1 MNQLTKIKTKI
12 KIFIKR
18 NYLFFIFQF
27 IVILIIFI
35 LLNQNFLINTNI
47 FFRKKFNDILF
58 KSNEKINDNI
68 IIVKIDEKFFSKE
81 KISLQWLHRWFYA
94 KTIENLHQKK
104 VAAIGIDVLFENKY
118 RFPQEDKFGKILN
131 KIFTYYDQKLSQAL
145 TNIDILGAIYLP
157 KKNKFILPDKTF
169 LKNWSHIWHVT
180 AATFSQFNWLTLW
193 IYKPWVLKEEWK
205 TIYPLGIETFKTAYH
220 IPFIYSWNFIRYKLW
235 NNILKIPISTY
246 LWKKFIFLPIYA
258 DTDWNYKIKNILS
271 IYDVINTTKNF
282 ENINRNDKI
291 VLIGATDPAIN
302 DYKLSYNWLIPW
314 VIFHYNL
321 INSLL
326 NQDFIYILS
335 EFDEKK
341 IVFILILLNFIVI
354 TIIHLYSQKK
364 KRENNYD
371 LVFYYSVWITITTL
385 IITGIFSFSSK
396 NFFWYYIFLPVW
408 SILSTNSLFLL
419 ANLGYSLVFSRK
431 LQKLF
436 DNLVNT
442 YIGEHVKNL
451 KVNFE
456 NVNKRIA
463 KKWEVSIFFSDIAWF
478 TNLSEKLSAD
488 ETIKLI
494 NIYLEEMSL
503 SIKNNHW
510 IIDKYIGDAIMAF
523 WDEKYTDNAVIA
535 SIENIKLLKRVNEK
549 IKKYL
554 QKDIKLNIRIWLH
567 KWIVTMWDVWSS
579 MTRFNF
585 TIIWDNVNLASRLEG
600 INKFYH
606 TNICVSEEIIKNL
619 KNPENFIFRKLDKIK
634 VKGKDKPITIY
645 QIFPKFS
652 NELTNIEKQQITK
665 LISNFEKAL
674 NLYFI
679 WKFRESLKLFEQI
692 YQIFNDQT
700 SKVFVERC
708 ENLLKNPPQKWEGI
722 RKFNKK

>member
-1 MNQLTKIKTKI
+1 MNWLAKIKTKI

-27 IVILIIFI
+27 VVILIIFI

-180 AATFSQFNWLTLW
+180 AATFPEFNWLTLW

-258 DTDWNYKIKNILS
+258 DTDWNYKIKNIS
-271 IYDVINTTKNF
+271 IYDVINKTKNF

-326 NQDFIYILS
+326 NQDFIYILP